1 MSKKKCFYCGF
12 LNQSNS
18 LFCEECGKK
27 LEYICP
33 KCGYVAHEATNFC
46 VNCGEK
52 FDVVD
57 DHVEENTKEDS
68 LSEEV
73 TENEEQAELE
83 EEVSEEEKETD
94 AEDASESE
102 EIEEPENGE
111 EDINQSEEDFR
122 ICPNCHTKNELSALF
137 CEGCGRK
144 LIDDSDEEEQTE
156 VEEEVSEQE
165 VESNDEEEQSELN
178 EEVSEEQEETDAE
191 DASESK
197 ETESEEEDANLSE
210 EEYVRV
216 CGYCH
221 TENPLSALFCEGC
234 GRKLI
239 DDRDEEEQTEV
250 EEEVSEQEVESDDVD
265 EQAESNEDFSEEV
278 KEVNEED
285 ASESEETEIE
295 EEDANSSE
303 EEYVRVCGYCHT
315 ENPLSALFCEGC
327 GKKLIDDSDEDEES
341 HEQEIDSS
349 DEEEQNESNE
359 GFSEEVKEVNEEDAS
374 ESEETEI
381 EEEDANSSEEEYV
394 RVCGYCHTE
403 NPLSALFCEG
413 CGKKLIDD
421 SDEDEESHEQE
432 IDSSDEEEQNESN
445 EGFSEEVKEVNEED
459 AFESE
464 ETEIEEED
472 ANLSEEEYV
481 RVCGYCHTENPLS
494 VVYCEGCGRRLI
506 GDEFDEQEVNF
517 DEDEETQTNVEE
529 DTTADGNET
538 CKKANEQ
545 ADSNEQEIQTELKE
559 ESIEEKVEI
568 GEGIHE
574 HVEKIEVDSEE
585 TDDLLEKQTL
595 KGKTPNHIEESDVVD
610 KDAEAIQSLKTTTD
624 ASEVLENLSDKN
636 QKSKKKKIL
645 FIVLLLLLIIVA
657 IGCYLFFCTDI
668 FDKKENTP
676 NTEEK
681 VELILVPNVV
691 GEDIDVAKKKLEE
704 LSLKVEIEEEVTD
717 NLDDIGKV
725 FEQDIVDEE
734 VEEGTLVTLRTYVS
748 HEKVEM
754 ISVVES
760 NVEEAT
766 KKLEELGLKV
776 IVKEEYSEQAAG
788 TIIKQNIPANDEVSQ
803 GSVVEIV
810 VSKGPAE
817 ETSQEGNKDSSSNNN
832 SANNSNGNSN
842 SNNNNTN
849 NSSNNN
855 NSTNDSPASSTESTW
870 SEWVDALPSNVNSSQ
885 YQIETKTQYR
895 YRTTETMESAQA
907 SMPGWNLS
915 YITTVTGGW
924 SDVQRIQDV
933 SDEQL
938 ANYRNDSNYQILSE
952 TKAYYKIDTIHCDK
966 ISGEKGSVL
975 PSSDGTCPSGY
986 KVHEAWTTSPTNR
999 NVGGLI
1005 TSVCGQPNLTVDST
1019 ITKSTLMWTIQART
1033 KVIEKIYHYTRLT
1046 DWSAW
1051 QDEKVEASNNRR
1063 VETKTVYRYRKI

>member
-52 FDVVD
+52 FDIVD
-57 DHVEENTKEDS
+57 DHVEENTEEDS

-73 TENEEQAELE
+73 TENEEQTELE

-144 LIDDSDEEEQTE
+144 LIDDSDD
-156 VEEEVSEQE
+156 VEETPKQE
-165 VESNDEEEQSELN
+165 TESNDEEEQSELN

-191 DASESK
+191 DASESE
-197 ETESEEEDANLSE
+197 ETESEEEDVNL
-210 EEYVRV
+210 
-216 CGYCH
+216 
-221 TENPLSALFCEGC
+221 
-234 GRKLI
+234 
-239 DDRDEEEQTEV
+239 
-250 EEEVSEQEVESDDVD
+250 
-265 EQAESNEDFSEEV
+265 
-278 KEVNEED
+278 
-285 ASESEETEIE
+285 
-295 EEDANSSE
+295 SE

-327 GKKLIDDSDEDEES
+327 GKKLIDDSDE
-341 HEQEIDSS
+341 
-349 DEEEQNESNE
+349 EEQT
-359 GFSEEVKEVNEEDAS
+359 EV
-374 ESEETEI
+374 
-381 EEEDANSSEEEYV
+381 EEEYV

-413 CGKKLIDD
+413 CGKELIDD
-421 SDEDEESHEQE
+421 SDEEEQTEVEEEVSEQE
-432 IDSSDEEEQNESN
+432 VESDNVDEQAESN
-445 EGFSEEVKEVNEED
+445 EDFSEEVKEVNEED
-459 AFESE
+459 DSGSE

-472 ANLSEEEYV
+472 ANSSEEEYV

-506 GDEFDEQEVNF
+506 GDESDEQEVNF
-517 DEDEETQTNVEE
+517 DEDEETQTEF
-529 DTTADGNET
+529 
-538 CKKANEQ
+538 
-545 ADSNEQEIQTELKE
+545 KE

-595 KGKTPNHIEESDVVD
+595 KGKTPNDIEENDVVD
-610 KDAEAIQSLKTTTD
+610 KESEAIQSLKTTTD

-657 IGCYLFFCTDI
+657 IGCYLFFCTDL
-668 FDKKENTP
+668 FDKKEKTP
-676 NTEEK
+676 DTEEK
-681 VELILVPNVV
+681 VELILVPKVV
-691 GEDIDVAKKKLEE
+691 GEDIDVAKEKLEE
-704 LSLKVEIEEEVTD
+704 LSLKVKIKEEATD

-725 FEQDIVDEE
+725 FEQDIVDKE
-734 VEEGTLVTLRTYVS
+734 VEKGTLITLKAYVS
-748 HEKVEM
+748 NEKVSM
-754 ISVVES
+754 ISVVDS
-760 NVEEAT
+760 NVEEAI
-766 KKLEELGLKV
+766 KKLEDLGLKV
-776 IVKEEYSEQAAG
+776 IVKEEYSDKEAG
-788 TIIKQNIPANDEVSQ
+788 TVIDQNKDSEDEIFK
-803 GSVVEIV
+803 GSIVEII
-810 VSKGPAE
+810 VSKGE
-817 ETSQEGNKDSSSNNN
+817 EQEENNSSSNENNNGSSSNNTEN
-832 SANNSNGNSN
+832 
-842 SNNNNTN
+842 N
-849 NSSNNN
+849 NSSSNDKPV
-855 NSTNDSPASSTESTW
+855 SGNDSENKW
-870 SEWVDALPSNVNSSQ
+870 SNWVDTLPSEVNPNT
-885 YQIETKTQYR
+885 YQIEEKTVYR
-895 YRTTETMESAQA
+895 YRTTETMESDQA

-915 YITTVTGGW
+915 YVTTVTKGW

-952 TKAYYKIDTIHCDK
+952 TKAYYKLDAIHCDK
-966 ISGEKGSVL
+966 ISGEKGTVL

-986 KVHEAWTTSPTNR
+986 KVHENWTTSPTNQ
-999 NVGGLI
+999 NIGTVV
-1005 TSVCGQPNLTVDST
+1005 TTVCGQPNLTVQST
-1019 ITKSTLMWTIQART
+1019 VTKSSLMWTIQVRT
-1033 KVIEKIYHYTRLT
+1033 TVMEKTYHYTRLT

-1051 QDEKVEASNNRR
+1051 QDEKVDTNDNRQ
-1063 VETKTVYRYRKI
+1063 VETKKMYRYRKI

>member
-52 FDVVD
+52 FDIVD
-57 DHVEENTKEDS
+57 DHVEENTEEDS

-197 ETESEEEDANLSE
+197 ETESEEEDANL
-210 EEYVRV
+210 
-216 CGYCH
+216 
-221 TENPLSALFCEGC
+221 
-234 GRKLI
+234 
-239 DDRDEEEQTEV
+239 
-250 EEEVSEQEVESDDVD
+250 
-265 EQAESNEDFSEEV
+265 
-278 KEVNEED
+278 
-285 ASESEETEIE
+285 
-295 EEDANSSE
+295 
-303 EEYVRVCGYCHT
+303 
-315 ENPLSALFCEGC
+315 
-327 GKKLIDDSDEDEES
+327 
-341 HEQEIDSS
+341 
-349 DEEEQNESNE
+349 
-359 GFSEEVKEVNEEDAS
+359 
-374 ESEETEI
+374 
-381 EEEDANSSEEEYV
+381 SEEEYV

>member
-52 FDVVD
+52 FDIVD
-57 DHVEENTKEDS
+57 DHVEENTEEDS

-73 TENEEQAELE
+73 TGNEEQTELE

-137 CEGCGRK
+137 CEGCGKK
-144 LIDDSDEEEQTE
+144 LIDDSDE
-156 VEEEVSEQE
+156 VEETPKQE
-165 VESNDEEEQSELN
+165 TESNDEEEQSELN

-191 DASESK
+191 DASESE

-234 GRKLI
+234 GKKLI

-250 EEEVSEQEVESDDVD
+250 EEEVSEQEVESDNVE

-278 KEVNEED
+278 KEVN
-285 ASESEETEIE
+285 
-295 EEDANSSE
+295 
-303 EEYVRVCGYCHT
+303 
-315 ENPLSALFCEGC
+315 
-327 GKKLIDDSDEDEES
+327 
-341 HEQEIDSS
+341 
-349 DEEEQNESNE
+349 
-359 GFSEEVKEVNEEDAS
+359 
-374 ESEETEI
+374 
-381 EEEDANSSEEEYV
+381 
-394 RVCGYCHTE
+394 
-403 NPLSALFCEG
+403 
-413 CGKKLIDD
+413 
-421 SDEDEESHEQE
+421 
-432 IDSSDEEEQNESN
+432 
-445 EGFSEEVKEVNEED
+445 
-459 AFESE
+459 
-464 ETEIEEED
+464 EED

-506 GDEFDEQEVNF
+506 GDESDEQEVNF
-517 DEDEETQTNVEE
+517 DEDEETQTEF
-529 DTTADGNET
+529 
-538 CKKANEQ
+538 
-545 ADSNEQEIQTELKE
+545 KE

-574 HVEKIEVDSEE
+574 YVEKIEVDSEE

-595 KGKTPNHIEESDVVD
+595 KGKTPNDIEENDVVD
-610 KDAEAIQSLKTTTD
+610 KESEAIQSLKTTTD

-657 IGCYLFFCTDI
+657 IGCYLFFCTDL
-668 FDKKENTP
+668 FDKKEKTP
-676 NTEEK
+676 DTEEK

>member
-52 FDVVD
+52 FDIVD
-57 DHVEENTKEDS
+57 DHVEENTEEDS

-285 ASESEETEIE
+285 ASESEETESG
-295 EEDANSSE
+295 EEDAN
-303 EEYVRVCGYCHT
+303 
-315 ENPLSALFCEGC
+315 P
-327 GKKLIDDSDEDEES
+327 
-341 HEQEIDSS
+341 
-349 DEEEQNESNE
+349 
-359 GFSEEVKEVNEEDAS
+359 
-374 ESEETEI
+374 
-381 EEEDANSSEEEYV
+381 
-394 RVCGYCHTE
+394 
-403 NPLSALFCEG
+403 
-413 CGKKLIDD
+413 
-421 SDEDEESHEQE
+421 
-432 IDSSDEEEQNESN
+432 
-445 EGFSEEVKEVNEED
+445 
-459 AFESE
+459 
-464 ETEIEEED
+464 
-472 ANLSEEEYV
+472 SEEEYV